1 MRLLDIPTLRA
12 RFGTTTNG
20 TYVPDVV
27 PFDETFWRMIGL
39 SLAEGHIA
47 EAGARRR
54 ICWSFPPT
62 DEAELVEEVRTFC
75 VGSGVSSEEHRVGKA
90 CGRRLKSRWSPS
102 Y

>member
-47 EAGARRR
+47 EDGARRR
-54 ICWSFPPT
+54 ICWSFHPT
-62 DEAELVEEVRTFC
+62 AEPEPVEVVRTFWEGC
-75 VGSGVSSEEHRVGKA
+75 GVKVPV
-90 CGRRLKSRWSPS
+90 RWPQQASTVRITSPFP
-102 Y
+102 